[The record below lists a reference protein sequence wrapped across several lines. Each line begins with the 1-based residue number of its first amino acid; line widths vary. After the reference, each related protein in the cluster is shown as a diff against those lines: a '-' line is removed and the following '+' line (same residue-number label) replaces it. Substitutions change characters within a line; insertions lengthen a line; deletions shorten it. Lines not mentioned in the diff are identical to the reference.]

1 MLSAGY
7 YMFSGTFAKYCLA
20 EESIIALAKLMMNY
34 ALKEKSFADSV
45 KYANF

>member
-7 YMFSGTFAKYCLA
+7 NIFSGNFAKYCLA
-20 EESIIALAKLMMNY
+20 EESIIALAKLMIEY

-45 KYANF
+45 KYASL